1 MLLDDLFPEEVVVS
15 TLDEGSVPPPL
26 FPGELEAVA
35 RAVLARRE
43 EFARGRACARAA
55 IARLGLPAGPILVN
69 ERRAPIWP
77 DGVVGSIT
85 HCRGLVAVAACR
97 KGRILGLG
105 LDAEPFEP
113 VETEVARLVWS
124 AAECRRAVETTGLEE
139 HLAAKLVF
147 SAKETVHKCI
157 EPLTGETLD
166 FLDVELVLDPHACTF
181 AARPVSTR
189 SSTLPQLARI
199 AGRFR
204 ISRTHIVTAGVV
216 QRDPGT
222 GPGAHST

>member
-1 MLLDDLFPEEVVVS
+1 MPLDDLFPAEVAVS

-35 RAVLARRE
+35 RAVVGRRD

-55 IARLGLPAGPILVN
+55 IARLGLPAYPILVN
-69 ERRAPIWP
+69 ENRAPIWP

-85 HCRGLVAVAACR
+85 HCRGLVAAAACR

-105 LDAEPFEP
+105 LDAEPLEP

-124 AAECRRAVETTGLEE
+124 AEECRRAAETMDLEE
-139 HLAAKLVF
+139 RLAAKLIF

-157 EPLTGETLD
+157 EPLTGEALD
-166 FLDVELVLDPHACTF
+166 FLDVEIVLDPDARAF
-181 AARPVSTR
+181 AVRPVSTR
-189 SSTLPQLARI
+189 SSAFPQLGWI

-204 ISRTHIVTAGVV
+204 ISRTHILTAGVV
-216 QRDPGT
+216 QRGLDVAPGV
-222 GPGAHST
+222 HST